1 MESVATETLV
11 TETLVTD
18 ILVVGG
24 GTGGTAAAIQA
35 ARRGLLSGIRVTLV
49 SDLPW
54 LGGMLTSAGVCAP
67 DGNELAAFQTG
78 IWGAFLRAL
87 RQRHPDGL
95 GNGWVSFFTYNP
107 AVGAQ
112 IFADWVAQLPNLQ
125 WISGQRPKEVL
136 RTGDH
141 ITGVRFETLTIQA
154 KVILDGTELGDV
166 LALGQVPHRWG
177 WETQDVWQ
185 EPSAPV
191 SLSDPAD
198 ALYTIT
204 QRYPVQSPT
213 WVVIMQDYGAITA
226 NAPANAP
233 ANALTDAL
241 IDAPTVERPPSVP
254 SNNELHRLFA
264 GAWDNYGDA
273 ETSAPQTFLNYGRLP
288 GHRFMINWPHKG
300 NDYGIG
306 LNRLIKSD
314 AARAQYEQEAQW
326 HSQAFAHFIQ
336 QQLGSRYGLATDIF
350 PKTDRSPGGGF
361 ALMPYYR
368 ESRRLVGLTTV
379 SERDI
384 LPAKPAV
391 VAPLPLTQTGETDAI
406 ALGNYPNDHHYPGFE
421 MPLAPKAIRWGG
433 RWTGTPFTIPY
444 RALVPASTDGL
455 LVCEKNISVSHIANG
470 ATRLQPVVL
479 GIGQAAG
486 MAAAL
491 CVEKGC
497 EPRELE
503 VRSLQFALITEPTAP
518 AAVIPIVN
526 LSPQHPDW
534 VTVQQQYLRNPNQ
547 YLDHDSTSR
556 DRLFLTNQ
564 KQTSQK
570 QSNPKQASQKQNEV
584 PTEAAIK
591 TSVIPPASEPD
602 PQLISVTGKFVK
614 SKDGHYQLHQKT
626 AKNLPDCL
634 TLVTVEPAI
643 AQSFNTLQNKRSIRI
658 AGQWNGAGKWLL
670 CCHLITL

>member
-1 MESVATETLV
+1 MKSIESIA
-11 TETLVTD
+11 TD
-18 ILVVGG
+18 ILVIGG
-24 GTGGTAAAIQA
+24 GAGGTAAAMQA
-35 ARRGLLSGIRVTLV
+35 ARRGLLSDISVTLV

-54 LGGMLTSAGVCAP
+54 LGGMLTSAGVSAP

-87 RQRHPDGL
+87 RQRHPEGL

-125 WISGQRPKEVL
+125 WISGQRLKEVL
-136 RTGDH
+136 RDGDR
-141 ITGVRFETLTIQA
+141 ITGVRFETLTVQA

-177 WETQDVWQ
+177 WETQDSWQ

-198 ALYTIT
+198 ALYAIT

-213 WVVIMQDYGAITA
+213 WVVIMQDYGAIAT
-226 NAPANAP
+226 NAP
-233 ANALTDAL
+233 TDVP
-241 IDAPTVERPPSVP
+241 IDAPTVERPPSAS
-254 SNNELHRLFA
+254 SNDELHRLFE
-264 GAWDNYGDA
+264 GAWENYGDT
-273 ETSAPQTFLNYGRLP
+273 ETSASQTFLNYGRLP

-300 NDYGIG
+300 NDYGVG
-306 LNRLIKSD
+306 LDPLIESD
-314 AARAQYEQEAQW
+314 AASAQYEQEAQW
-326 HSQAFAHFIQ
+326 HSQAFARFIQ

-368 ESRRLVGLTTV
+368 ESRRLIGLTTI

-384 LPAKPAV
+384 LPAKSAP

-444 RALVPASTDGL
+444 RSLVPASTDGL

-503 VRSLQFALITEPTAP
+503 VRSLQLALITEPTAP
-518 AAVIPIVN
+518 AAVIPIAN
-526 LSPQHPDW
+526 LPPQHPDW
-534 VTVQQQYLRNPNQ
+534 VAIQQHYLRYPNQ
-547 YLDHDSTSR
+547 YLGNYSTSC
-556 DRLFLTNQ
+556 DRLFPISQKHTSQKHTSQKQSNL

-570 QSNPKQASQKQNEV
+570 QTSKKQNEA

-591 TSVIPPASEPD
+591 ALVIPPASEPSH
-602 PQLISVTGKFVK
+602 QLISVTGKFVK
-614 SKDGHYQLHQKT
+614 SEEGHYQLHQKT

-634 TLVTVEPAI
+634 TLVTVEPAV
-643 AQSFNTLQNKRSIRI
+643 AQSFKTLQNERSIQI
-658 AGQWNGAGKWLL
+658 SGQWNAAGKWLL
-670 CCHLITL
+670 CCYLITL